1 MPYNLAIP
9 YYNLSLLLDAGVPL
23 LRSLSNIAEGL
34 SKDLKKPFSA
44 LADEAAKGKPLAET
58 MAQYKTVFEPLDIM
72 LINAAEIS
80 GSLPESLRQLSHWH
94 EFTSR
99 IRKKLLSGMLLP
111 AVIFHIMAF
120 VVPLPGFF
128 LGSWNFNSYI
138 FSVIKIL
145 AVFYI
150 LATLFYVII
159 NLTPKSGKAR
169 RCLDR
174 LAIKIPVLGQAI
186 YQVALS
192 RYCSAFH
199 MLFKAAVPVTDCAEK
214 AVSVTSNIVVADL
227 LAGGIASTKQGKP
240 ISEGFS
246 PKLPMDFLD
255 IWKIGEETGKLDDI
269 TKKLADNTAESAEFW
284 FVEFARWLPRLVYV
298 LVSIIAIYFIFK
310 LSALSRSSY

>member
-23 LRSLSNIAEGL
+23 LRSLNNIAEGL

-80 GSLPESLRQLSHWH
+80 GSLP
-94 EFTSR
+94 
-99 IRKKLLSGMLLP
+99 
-111 AVIFHIMAF
+111 
-120 VVPLPGFF
+120 GFF
-128 LGSWNFNSYI
+128 LVSWNFNSYI